1 MEEIISNKYSI
12 FTRGIISGDFPS
24 VIMNVYAPNNY
35 MNRRVV
41 WNEIK
46 ELKKR
51 YILPWCLGGDFNEI
65 KSVGER
71 IGCTR
76 INRGMRDF

>member
-1 MEEIISNKYSI
+1 MFTPLIIIWIEGSFGMK
-12 FTRGIISGDFPS
+12 
-24 VIMNVYAPNNY
+24 
-35 MNRRVV
+35 
-41 WNEIK
+41 IK